1 MGTAFFAVIAV
12 GSSVAATYLATKYF
26 GIVKR
31 FKPILS
37 LDEEAAR
44 LRNEIDHNR
53 SEAAL
58 EIEQSK
64 ADAAE
69 TVRAAKSKAADL
81 SKSYTQAK
89 EIYDRLQHEISLLQ
103 EDSEDLSF
111 GLYKPH
117 YAFDR
122 AEEYKTALEKVYADK
137 KALIRND
144 LAAFY
149 SKEWTVNNSKR
160 EGLRMTK
167 HQVKLML
174 RAFNGEC
181 DAAVAKVTW
190 NNATRM
196 EERIL
201 KSFDAI
207 NTLGEVNKVS
217 ITPTYRDACLAELRL
232 THEYELKK
240 QQEKEEQREI
250 KEQMREE
257 ERAQREFEKAQREA
271 ALERDNA
278 EKALASAREELKK
291 ASGEHLDAIQANILD
306 LEQRIADAQAKQDHA
321 VSMAQVT
328 KLGHVYVISN
338 VGSFGEGVFKIGL
351 TRRLDPEDRI
361 QELSG
366 AAVPF
371 GFDVHAMIFSDDAP
385 ALELAFHQKFTAN
398 RLNLMNPR
406 KEYFR
411 ASLDEIVSFA
421 ESQGVKVEFTKIAEA
436 RQYRESEAMR
446 LRALQQGE
454 LAKPT
459 EDAFP
464 AAVLLGVDE
473 D

>member
-1 MGTAFFAVIAV
+1 MGATA
-12 GSSVAATYLATKYF
+12 AATYLGSKYF

-31 FKPILS
+31 FKPVLS
-37 LDEEAAR
+37 LDEEAVR
-44 LRNEIDHNR
+44 LRNEIDSNKSTAAQEIER
-53 SEAAL
+53 SKREAA
-58 EIEQSK
+58 EAVRVARSK
-64 ADAAE
+64 APE
-69 TVRAAKSKAADL
+69 LNKN
-81 SKSYTQAK
+81 YGQAK
-89 EIYDRLQHEISLLQ
+89 EIYDKLQREIALLQ

-117 YAFDR
+117 YAFDS
-122 AEEYKTALEKVYADK
+122 AEAYKTALEKVYAEK
-137 KALIRND
+137 KALIRKD

-160 EGLRMTK
+160 EGLKMTK

-181 DAAVAKVTW
+181 DAAVAKVIW

-196 EERIL
+196 EERIR
-201 KSFDAI
+201 KSFEAI

-217 ITPTYRDACLAELRL
+217 ITPTYRDECLAELHL

-250 KEQMREE
+250 REQMREE
-257 ERAQREFEKAQREA
+257 ERAQREFEKAQRDA
-271 ALERDNA
+271 ALERDRA
-278 EKALASAREELKK
+278 EKALAAAREELEK
-291 ASGEHLDAIQANILD
+291 ASGEHFDAIQAHIQD
-306 LEQRIADAQAKQDHA
+306 LEQKIVDAQAKQDHA

-351 TRRLDPEDRI
+351 TRRLDPEDRV

-371 GFDVHAMIFSDDAP
+371 GFDVHAMIFSGDAP
-385 ALELAFHQKFTAN
+385 ALELAFHQKFSEN

-411 ASLDEIVSFA
+411 ASLDEIVNFA
-421 ESQGVKVEFTKIAEA
+421 ESQGVKVEFTKVAEA

-446 LRALQQGE
+446 LRAIQQGE
-454 LAKPT
+454 LAKPV

-464 AAVLLGVDE
+464 AEVLAGIDE